1 MGERMNQQRDFA
13 APFTGCEQLNKSL
26 QGNPPPSSLS
36 TWGLWVERRTSKGS
50 IEAARV
56 LGALVRAAK
65 GNVMSTSF
73 GGSRI
78 AREQSEAEKGLRE
91 KCGARSGPLVLK
103 EWSPPQIEEK
113 FLVKTKPSF
122 FTTSLWQIHIRRSNI
137 DPIKMIYY
145 HINIFIV

>member
-26 QGNPPPSSLS
+26 AGES
-36 TWGLWVERRTSKGS
+36 TAEQFVDLGLWVERRTSKGS

-91 KCGARSGPLVLK
+91 KCGRGLGP
-103 EWSPPQIEEK
+103 S
-113 FLVKTKPSF
+113 S
-122 FTTSLWQIHIRRSNI
+122 
-137 DPIKMIYY
+137 
-145 HINIFIV
+145 

>member
-1 MGERMNQQRDFA
+1 MRVFLYQ
-13 APFTGCEQLNKSL
+13 T
-26 QGNPPPSSLS
+26 LS
-36 TWGLWVERRTSKGS
+36 AIGVGVFPLH

-103 EWSPPQIEEK
+103 GMVS
-113 FLVKTKPSF
+113 S
-122 FTTSLWQIHIRRSNI
+122 S
-137 DPIKMIYY
+137 D
-145 HINIFIV
+145 